1 MGEHFALHTLVEH
14 MNIRKLK
21 QTSHKIQ
28 QNIDNKQDEISELK
42 TDSDDRL
49 NITFI
54 GNCQLVSLCF
64 YFQQLLS
71 KNNNIRYVT
80 YGEEFKPQVGSWSG
94 KCKNKIVD
102 YDISI
107 QTIKDSDII
116 IYQNIDVN
124 KSLFSNTNT
133 LSKLTNNSCKL
144 IKIPSI
150 YLLYNDFD
158 NSIKELINRENENN
172 VDIKVSDIFY
182 KFRNY
187 NLMLTL
193 NHPKT
198 LLFMEIIQSLCN
210 LLNFN
215 FFTKEQYNN
224 YLKNEN
230 YMGLPC

>member
-1 MGEHFALHTLVEH
+1 MS
-14 MNIRKLK
+14 NI
-21 QTSHKIQ
+21 I
-28 QNIDNKQDEISELK
+28 IM
-42 TDSDDRL
+42 
-49 NITFI
+49 F
-54 GNCQLVSLCF
+54 F
-64 YFQQLLS
+64 FQQLLS
-71 KNNNIRYVT
+71 KNNNICWVM
-80 YGEEFKPQVGSWSG
+80 YGKEFAPQFDTHFGTQFDTHFGNWSV
-94 KCKNKIVD
+94 KCKNKIID

-144 IKIPSI
+144 IQIPSI
-150 YLLYNDFD
+150 HLFYNDFD
-158 NSIKELINRENENN
+158 NSIKELINRENENK

-187 NLMLTL
+187 NLMLTY

-198 LLFMEIIQSLCN
+198 LLFMEIIKSLCN